1 MQRAMRRAMQ
11 PTTWPTWSWVALT
24 VAAGLI
30 RFDYTIAGYSLATG
44 VALAAGSLL
53 GPRDGARTQALG
65 GLFLVPLAFAG
76 LAGGTLDVGY
86 AIGRIG
92 TAWLAGRLAPA
103 GQDPALPRGARL
115 TLGTMAIVAGVVLW
129 NWSDPTSGMNL
140 KFYYAA
146 VVALALLIAFYY
158 TLRLVRRRQRVLSL
172 LAALGAT
179 YASGLALVAAL
190 VALGAVRLP
199 VDPGSLLFHG
209 FVAHL
214 PGDALT
220 AVVVAAFTD
229 PRRAWSYAIQTDE
242 RG

>member
-1 MQRAMRRAMQ
+1 MWA
-11 PTTWPTWSWVALT
+11 WVALT
-24 VAAGLI
+24 VGAGLI

-53 GPRDGARTQALG
+53 GSRAGARTQGIAAV
-65 GLFLVPLAFAG
+65 FLVPLALFG
-76 LAGGTLDVGY
+76 WAGGVPDIGY
-86 AIGRIG
+86 IAGRIG

-103 GQDPALPRGARL
+103 GADPRLPRGARL
-115 TLGTMAIVAGVVLW
+115 TLGAMAIVAGVVLW
-129 NWSDPTSGMNL
+129 HWSDPTRGMNL
-140 KFYYAA
+140 KFYYSA

-172 LAALGAT
+172 LAALGAV
-179 YASGLALVAAL
+179 YATGLGFVGVLVAA
-190 VALGAVRLP
+190 GAVTLP

-229 PRRAWSYAIQTDE
+229 PKRRWSHVLE
-242 RG
+242 HGESS